1 MVEEFTVSS
10 AYLGANA
17 HVVTVTG
24 ELDVYTAPDLRKALG
39 EAVGEGAMDVVVDL
53 LNVPFV
59 DSMGLGVLVES
70 SKSLKAKGGVLRIVC
85 DDRRIA
91 RILEITGLDRV
102 LVLHST
108 LRDALESLER
118 PSRPAAAAPA
128 P

>member
-1 MVEEFTVSS
+1 MVEEFTVTS

-70 SKSLKAKGGVLRIVC
+70 SKSLKGKGGVLRIVC

-108 LRDALESLER
+108 LRDALESLE
-118 PSRPAAAAPA
+118 PSRPAAVAPA
-128 P
+128 T

>member
-1 MVEEFTVSS
+1 VVEDFTVSS
-10 AYLGANA
+10 AYLGANT

-39 EAVGEGAMDVVVDL
+39 DASQDGAMDVVVDL

-59 DSMGLGVLVES
+59 DSVGLGVLVES
-70 SKSLKAKGGVLRIVC
+70 SKSLKVKGGVLRIVC

-102 LVLHST
+102 LVLHPT
-108 LRDALESLER
+108 LRDALESLDGHGR
-118 PSRPAAAAPA
+118 PTAAATGP
-128 P
+128 

>member
-1 MVEEFTVSS
+1 VVEDFAVTS

-39 EAVGEGAMDVVVDL
+39 DVVREGAMDVAVDL

-59 DSMGLGVLVES
+59 DSVGLGVLVES
-70 SKSLKAKGGVLRIVC
+70 SKRLKAKGGVLRIVC

-91 RILEITGLDRV
+91 RILEITGLDRI

-108 LRDALESLER
+108 LRDALESLEGPGR
-118 PSRPAAAAPA
+118 PTAAATGP
-128 P
+128 

>member
-1 MVEEFTVSS
+1 MVEEFTVTS

-39 EAVGEGAMDVVVDL
+39 EAAGEGAMDVVVDL

-108 LRDALESLER
+108 LRDALESLEG

>member
-1 MVEEFTVSS
+1 MVEDFAVTN
-10 AYLGANA
+10 AYLGANT

-24 ELDVYTAPDLRKALG
+24 ELDVYTAPDLRTALTDV
-39 EAVGEGAMDVVVDL
+39 AREGAMDVVVDL

-59 DSMGLGVLVES
+59 DSVGLGVLVES
-70 SKSLKAKGGVLRIVC
+70 SKRLKAKGGVVRIVC

-108 LRDALESLER
+108 LRDALESLESPGR
-118 PSRPAAAAPA
+118 PTAAATGP
-128 P
+128 

>member
-70 SKSLKAKGGVLRIVC
+70 SKSLKGKGGVLRIVC

-128 P
+128 T

>member
-1 MVEEFTVSS
+1 MVEEFTVTS

-70 SKSLKAKGGVLRIVC
+70 SKSLKGKGGVLRIVC

>member
-1 MVEEFTVSS
+1 MVEEFTVTS

-70 SKSLKAKGGVLRIVC
+70 SKSLKGKGGVLRIVC

-128 P
+128 T